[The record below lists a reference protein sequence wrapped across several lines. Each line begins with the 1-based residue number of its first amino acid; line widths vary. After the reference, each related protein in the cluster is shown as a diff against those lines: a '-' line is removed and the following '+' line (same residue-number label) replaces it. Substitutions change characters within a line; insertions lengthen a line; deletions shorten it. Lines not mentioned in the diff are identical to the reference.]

1 MQFITILFE
10 RIYKLV
16 TEYIIAVFIM
26 HYITK
31 DIKPVHRLKTII
43 VLIDS
48 DMFFQRWCICVP
60 ANKCVIT

>member
-10 RIYKLV
+10 CIYKLV
-16 TEYIIAVFIM
+16 TEYIVAVFIM

-43 VLIDS
+43 VLRDS
-48 DMFFQRWCICVP
+48 QICSFRSGAYVYRLI
-60 ANKCVIT
+60 NVL